1 MGADGPHYSWG
12 SNKKNCSYGVASL
25 RPDGFVG
32 VQASGS
38 GSTGRTVALNATGSQ
53 LVVTADTALEGASL
67 TVSVVVSGKTKACQP
82 LKGQNVTDH
91 ALSGCPLVVGEHVA
105 LSIEMHG
112 GATLYT
118 FGFARVSTL

>member
-12 SNKKNCSYGVASL
+12 ANKKNCSYGVASL

-32 VQASGS
+32 VRASGAKS
-38 GSTGRTVALNATGSQ
+38 IGRTVALNATGSQ
-53 LVVTADTALEGASL
+53 LVVTADTAVVGASL
-67 TVSVVVSGKTKACQP
+67 TVSVVVGGNTTACEP

-91 ALSGCPLVVGEHVA
+91 ALSGCPLVAGEDVA
-105 LSIEMHG
+105 LSIEMEG

-118 FGFARVSTL
+118 FGFHSSD